1 MMDDSEI
8 ERIYSQQLHEE
19 LLNQTRLA
27 VTQFIELCP
36 DVFGLENLIL
46 QTDQFLSPINERVAQ
61 LYQDV
66 CETYIDNGLPFDHA
80 WVNHI
85 KRYKVNK
92 NSLTRHRIGL
102 CCGDSNSP
110 SKR

>member
-85 KRYKVNK
+85 EIAQQARCTNM
-92 NSLTRHRIGL
+92 T
-102 CCGDSNSP
+102 
-110 SKR
+110 

>member
-1 MMDDSEI
+1 MIMDDSEI

-19 LLNQTRLA
+19 LLSQTRLA

-46 QTDQFLSPINERVAQ
+46 QTDKFLSPINERVAQ

-80 WVNHI
+80 WVKKSSLSLFI
-85 KRYKVNK
+85 FF
-92 NSLTRHRIGL
+92 SFTFILTRFTI
-102 CCGDSNSP
+102 
-110 SKR
+110 